1 MANLNIGGNVSAG
14 RDVNIAQEGSSITN
28 TYNDTIQKELDKYTE
43 LTDTVKELESQLT
56 AILTSNQQALT
67 QETQMTEEAP
77 TFKESV
83 FSNLKKV
90 GTKSLELATSIV
102 GKVLQ
107 DTIQKYV

>member
-43 LTDTVKELESQLT
+43 LTDTVKELESQLV

-67 QETQMTEEAP
+67 QETQMTEEES